1 MKSSRKCRHAFL
13 LSFATIIYIN
23 VSAQQTVDLQQK
35 ATTFYTKRQYDSAL
49 IVYQQLYQSIASQK
63 ASVEKANIQF
73 FYARCLELTGK
84 YKDALLMFRQ
94 AEKTYASVQL
104 IDKKWITTQRIA
116 SLLDDI
122 GEYNAS
128 IETSKLA
135 LAHYTQLKDSLQMA
149 FVLHNMGFGYYHA
162 GKIKEALDCHTKEI
176 LLLGDKD
183 QPLLARAYNQLG
195 NIWAVDLKDNQQAL
209 VYYEKSLAIKLPL
222 NDPGS
227 ISASYNNIGITYK
240 DLNQP
245 EKALQ
250 NYEMALNY
258 GKKSGVAIQQ
268 YNPLINIA
276 NLHKRYNRYPEAL
289 DAYGKALQLI
299 GKITARQR
307 TSFFFNLGEVYHE
320 LGKYDSALH
329 YLQQSLSIIQQSSNY
344 TDLALTELSI
354 SKIYASKKDYEN
366 AYIHFTKYKQHTDS
380 LYEGDRKKV
389 LAEMMVKY
397 EAAKK
402 DKDLLEAN
410 REIEKKEQ
418 QQQLLI
424 AEKEL
429 QQKEN
434 EAALQQ
440 SRLNEELANN
450 QRNALAIKAQ
460 QEQLIAAQKL
470 NEKQQALIQKE
481 THLRNQTLGLTIA
494 ISLLVVLGLLYI
506 IQRKQ
511 KKAALKQSILELELA
526 KTAATNKMQE
536 ERLRISRELH
546 DNIGSHL
553 TLINATVESMP
564 SENVQDISNQ
574 IGVMKNSLV
583 MSMRELRRTVWL
595 MNRSAVSLDEL
606 ALRLRDYLRPAVN
619 QQLQVQVMVS
629 GNTDLMLSEA
639 ATTHL
644 FRIIQEAVNNA
655 IKYAQCLSIQV
666 NLSADEY
673 DRVHF
678 SIKDDGIG
686 FDIDAMANGN
696 GLTNMRYRIKELK
709 GELNIHSKAGETLI
723 EGSFPN
729 PR

>member
-1 MKSSRKCRHAFL
+1 MIHICV
-13 LSFATIIYIN
+13 Y
-23 VSAQQTVDLQQK
+23 AQDTHELQQK
-35 ATTFYTKRQYDSAL
+35 ATTFYAKRQYDSAL
-49 IVYQQLYQSIASQK
+49 IAYQQLYTFIAPK
-63 ASVEKANIQF
+63 KVSVEKGNTQF

-84 YKDALLMFRQ
+84 YKESLAMFRL
-94 AEKTYASVQL
+94 AEQTYAALQ
-104 IDKKWITTQRIA
+104 ITDKKWITTQQIV

-128 IETSKLA
+128 VETAKLA
-135 LAHYTQLKDSLQMA
+135 LAHYAQLKDSLQMA
-149 FVLHNMGFGYYHA
+149 FVLHNMAFGYYHA
-162 GKIKEALDCHTKEI
+162 GKVKEALDCHTQEI
-176 LLLGDKD
+176 LLLGNKDK
-183 QPLLARAYNQLG
+183 QLLSRAYNQLG
-195 NIWAVDLKDNQQAL
+195 NIWAVDLKDNVQAL
-209 VYYEKSLAIKLPL
+209 GYYEKSLALKLSM

-227 ISASYNNIGITYK
+227 IAASYNNIGITYK

-245 EKALQ
+245 EKALA
-250 NYEMALNY
+250 NYELALEY

-276 NLHKRYNRYPEAL
+276 NLHKRYNRYQQAL
-289 DAYGKALQLI
+289 DAYTKALLLI
-299 GKITARQR
+299 NKVTSRQR
-307 TSFFFNLGEVYHE
+307 TTLLFNLGEVYHE

-329 YLQQSLSIIQQSSNY
+329 YLQQSLELIRQPGDY
-344 TDLALTELSI
+344 TNLALTELSI
-354 SKIYASKKDYEN
+354 SKVYANKKDFEN
-366 AYIHFTKYKQHTDS
+366 AYIHFLKHKQHTDS

-389 LAEMMVKY
+389 LAEMMIKY

-410 REIEKKEQ
+410 REIERKEQ
-418 QQQLLI
+418 QQQLLV

-460 QEQLIAAQKL
+460 QEQLIAARRI
-470 NEKQQALIQKE
+470 NEKQQQLIQNE
-481 THLRNQTLGLTIA
+481 THLRNRTLALTVT
-494 ISLLVVLGLLYI
+494 ISLLLLLGLLYFY
-506 IQRKQ
+506 QRKQ
-511 KKAALKQSILELELA
+511 KKTALKQSALELELA
-526 KTAATNKMQE
+526 KTAAINKMQE

-564 SENVQDISNQ
+564 LENVKDITTQVS
-574 IGVMKNSLV
+574 VMKNSLV

-606 ALRLRDYLRPAVN
+606 SLRLRDYLRPVVN
-619 QQLQVQVMVS
+619 QQLQVLVTVS
-629 GNTDLMLSEA
+629 GNTDIMLNEM

-655 IKYAQCLSIQV
+655 IKHSQCLSIHV
-666 NLSADEY
+666 MLSANEQ

-678 SIKDDGIG
+678 SITDDGIG
-686 FDIDAMANGN
+686 FNVDAMQNGN
-696 GLTNMRYRIKELK
+696 GLTNMRYRIGELK
-709 GELNIHSKAGETLI
+709 GTLSIESKSGQTVI
-723 EGSFPN
+723 KGSFPN
-729 PR
+729 QH

>member
-1 MKSSRKCRHAFL
+1 ML
-13 LSFATIIYIN
+13 LSLAAIIHISVFAQYT
-23 VSAQQTVDLQQK
+23 DGLQQK

-49 IVYQQLYQSIASQK
+49 IVYQQLYQSIAPQK
-63 ASVEKANIQF
+63 ASVEKANILF

-84 YKDALLMFRQ
+84 YKEALGVFRQ
-94 AEKTYASVQL
+94 AEHTYTTMQMV
-104 IDKKWITTQRIA
+104 DKKWVTTQQIA

-122 GEYNAS
+122 GDYNAS
-128 IETSKLA
+128 VETGKLV
-135 LAHYTQLKDSLQMA
+135 LAHYAQLKDSLQMA
-149 FVLHNMGFGYYHA
+149 FVLHNMAFGYYHA
-162 GKIKEALDCHTKEI
+162 GKVKEALDCHTKEI
-176 LLLGDKD
+176 LILGDKD
-183 QPLLARAYNQLG
+183 KSLLARAYNQLG
-195 NIWAVDLKDNQQAL
+195 NIWAVDLKNLQQAL
-209 VYYEKSLAIKLPL
+209 DYYEKSLTIKLPL

-250 NYEMALNY
+250 NYEMALDY

-276 NLHKRYNRYPEAL
+276 NLHKRYNRYQQAL
-289 DAYGKALQLI
+289 DAYGKALQLT
-299 GKITARQR
+299 GKITSRQR
-307 TSFFFNLGEVYHE
+307 TSFYFNLGEVYHE

-329 YLQQSLSIIQQSSNY
+329 YLHQSLGLIERSGDY
-344 TDLALTELSI
+344 TNLAFTELSI
-354 SKIYASKKDYEN
+354 SKVYANKKDYEN

-389 LAEMMVKY
+389 LAEMMIKY

-418 QQQLLI
+418 QQKLLI

-429 QQKEN
+429 QQKES

-450 QRNALAIKAQ
+450 QRNALALKAQ
-460 QEQLIAAQKL
+460 QEQLIAAQKI
-470 NEKQQALIQKE
+470 NEKQQKLIQHE
-481 THLRNQTLGLTIA
+481 ARLRTQTFGLTVTT
-494 ISLLVVLGLLYI
+494 SLLLLLGLLFFY
-506 IQRKQ
+506 QRKQ
-511 KKAALKQSILELELA
+511 KKAALKQGALELELA

-564 SENVQDISNQ
+564 AENIKDISSQ

-619 QQLQVQVMVS
+619 QQLQVKVAVS

-655 IKYAQCLSIQV
+655 IKYAHCLSIQV
-666 NLSADEY
+666 SLSADES
-673 DRVHF
+673 DRIHF

-686 FDIDAMANGN
+686 FDVGAMQNGN
-696 GLTNMRYRIKELK
+696 GLTNMRYRIGELK
-709 GELNIHSKAGETLI
+709 GELNIQSKAGETLI
-723 EGSFPN
+723 KGSFPN
-729 PR
+729 LS

>member
-1 MKSSRKCRHAFL
+1 MKKPIFS
-13 LSFATIIYIN
+13 
-23 VSAQQTVDLQQK
+23 
-35 ATTFYTKRQYDSAL
+35 
-49 IVYQQLYQSIASQK
+49 
-63 ASVEKANIQF
+63 F

-299 GKITARQR
+299 GKITTRQQR
-307 TSFFFNLGEVYHE
+307 SFFFNLGEVYHE

-380 LYEGDRKKV
+380 LYEGDRKK
-389 LAEMMVKY
+389 
-397 EAAKK
+397 
-402 DKDLLEAN
+402 
-410 REIEKKEQ
+410 
-418 QQQLLI
+418 
-424 AEKEL
+424 
-429 QQKEN
+429 
-434 EAALQQ
+434 
-440 SRLNEELANN
+440 
-450 QRNALAIKAQ
+450 
-460 QEQLIAAQKL
+460 
-470 NEKQQALIQKE
+470 
-481 THLRNQTLGLTIA
+481 
-494 ISLLVVLGLLYI
+494 
-506 IQRKQ
+506 
-511 KKAALKQSILELELA
+511 
-526 KTAATNKMQE
+526 
-536 ERLRISRELH
+536 
-546 DNIGSHL
+546 
-553 TLINATVESMP
+553 
-564 SENVQDISNQ
+564 
-574 IGVMKNSLV
+574 
-583 MSMRELRRTVWL
+583 
-595 MNRSAVSLDEL
+595 SA
-606 ALRLRDYLRPAVN
+606 
-619 QQLQVQVMVS
+619 
-629 GNTDLMLSEA
+629 G
-639 ATTHL
+639 
-644 FRIIQEAVNNA
+644 
-655 IKYAQCLSIQV
+655 
-666 NLSADEY
+666 
-673 DRVHF
+673 
-678 SIKDDGIG
+678 
-686 FDIDAMANGN
+686 
-696 GLTNMRYRIKELK
+696 
-709 GELNIHSKAGETLI
+709 
-723 EGSFPN
+723 
-729 PR
+729 

>member
-1 MKSSRKCRHAFL
+1 MQTILVCLAVNISISAFGQDHTDL
-13 LSFATIIYIN
+13 L
-23 VSAQQTVDLQQK
+23 QK
-35 ATTFYTKRQYDSAL
+35 AKTFYAKRQFDSAL
-49 IVYQQLYQSIASQK
+49 TVYQQLNLLTPQK
-63 ASVEKANIQF
+63 VSVEKGDIQF
-73 FYARCLELTGK
+73 YYARCLQLTGK
-84 YKDALLMFRQ
+84 YMDALTMFRK
-94 AEKTYASVQL
+94 AEQTYNSAL
-104 IDKKWITTQRIA
+104 LTDKKWTTTQQIA

-128 IETSKLA
+128 VETAKLA
-135 LAHYTQLKDSLQMA
+135 LSHYAQFKDSLQMA
-149 FVLHNMGFGYYHA
+149 FVLHNMAFGYYHA
-162 GKIKEALDCHTKEI
+162 GKVKEALDCHTKEI

-209 VYYEKSLAIKLPL
+209 GYYEKSLAIKLPL

-227 ISASYNNIGITYK
+227 IAASYNNIGITYK

-245 EKALQ
+245 EKALA
-250 NYEMALNY
+250 NYELALEY

-276 NLHKRYNRYPEAL
+276 NLHKRYNRYQQAL
-289 DAYGKALQLI
+289 DTYAKALQLI
-299 GKITARQR
+299 NKITNRQR
-307 TSFFFNLGEVYHE
+307 TSLLFNLGEVYHE

-329 YLQQSLSIIQQSSNY
+329 YLHQSLELIRQSGDY
-344 TDLALTELSI
+344 TNLALTELSI
-354 SKIYASKKDYEN
+354 SKVYANKKDFES
-366 AYIHFTKYKQHTDS
+366 AYIHFLKHKQHTDS

-389 LAEMMVKY
+389 LAEMMIKY

-410 REIEKKEQ
+410 REIERKEQ
-418 QQQLLI
+418 QQQLLM

-460 QEQLIAAQKL
+460 QEQLLAAERI
-470 NEKQQALIQKE
+470 NEKQQQLIQNE
-481 THLRNQTLGLTIA
+481 IHLRSRTLALTVT
-494 ISLLVVLGLLYI
+494 ISLLLLLGLLYFY
-506 IQRKQ
+506 QQKQ
-511 KKAALKQSILELELA
+511 KKNALNQSALELELA
-526 KTAATNKMQE
+526 KTTAVNKMQE

-564 SENVQDISNQ
+564 LENAKNITAQVS
-574 IGVMKNSLV
+574 VMKNSLV

-595 MNRSAVSLDEL
+595 MNRSTVSLDEL
-606 ALRLRDYLRPAVN
+606 ALRLRDYLRPVVN
-619 QQLQVQVMVS
+619 QQLQVLVMVS
-629 GNTDLMLSEA
+629 GNTDIMLNEM

-655 IKYAQCLSIQV
+655 IKYAQCLSIHV
-666 NLSADEY
+666 MLSADEQ

-678 SIKDDGIG
+678 SITDDGIG
-686 FDIDAMANGN
+686 FNVNAMQNGN
-696 GLTNMRYRIKELK
+696 GLTNMRYRIGELK
-709 GELNIHSKAGETLI
+709 GTLSIESKSGQTVI
-723 EGSFPN
+723 KGSFPN
-729 PR
+729 QH